1 MPSTFS
7 PSLRIEL
14 IAPGEQA
21 GTWNTTTNTNLGTL
35 IESSIAGAVSVSVIS
50 ADQALTIADGAA
62 DQSRNAVLQLTTT
75 TGAPFNVY
83 APPVSKQYTVYNAS
97 AHAATIFNS
106 TVPGNTTA
114 AGTGVTIPAGR
125 TLIVYSDGANFRTV
139 DVVGLTGV
147 LAVANGG
154 TGATTASAART
165 NLGTVNDPG
174 SNGLLARTSANTTTP
189 RTLAVSG
196 TGLSVINGNGAAGN
210 PTVASNATNANTGGT
225 LVARD
230 GSGNFSAGTITA
242 ALSGN
247 ASTATA
253 LQTARLIGGVSFD
266 GTANI
271 NLPGVNT
278 TGNQNTS
285 GVAANVSGVVAVAN
299 GGTGASTA
307 AQARTNLGLVIGT
320 DVLAPNGNG
329 SALTNL
335 NANNL
340 ASGTV
345 PVTRSGALRLIS
357 RQNVFAGTDTG
368 TISVSVPTSL
378 FGGNTPSFVMF
389 EAKASGSSITDFRA
403 YWVVSGSSYDLDNVV
418 LGTGSDD
425 TDQSGTASFY
435 LSNTFVLPYNSS
447 QSFTIGL
454 SRNGGDYQGLRIN
467 VIGYQV

>member
-1 MPSTFS
+1 MPSTYS
-7 PSLRIEL
+7 SNLRIEL
-14 IAPGEQA
+14 IGTGDQV
-21 GTWNTTTNTNLGTL
+21 GTWGQTTNQNLGTL
-35 IESSIAGAVSVSVIS
+35 LEDAVTGYTSVAVAS
-50 ADQALTIADGAA
+50 ANQAFTASNGTP
-62 DQSRNAVLQLTTT
+62 DQSRNQSIALTTS

-83 APPVSKQYTVYNAS
+83 APPTPKTYIIYNTS
-97 AHAATIFNS
+97 AFAATLFNS
-106 TVPGNTTA
+106 SVLGNTTA

-125 TLIVYSDGANFRTV
+125 TMTVWTNGTNFRVQNDHLISPTIASPAMS
-139 DVVGLTGV
+139 GV
-147 LAVANGG
+147 PTAPTATPG
-154 TGATTASAART
+154 TNTTQVATTAFTAAAVT
-165 NLGTVNDPG
+165 AATGSLGTM
-174 SNGLLARTSANTTTP
+174 STQ
-189 RTLAVSG
+189 
-196 TGLSVINGNGAAGN
+196 
-210 PTVASNATNANTGGT
+210 NANSVNITGGS
-225 LVARD
+225 V
-230 GSGNFSAGTITA
+230 
-242 ALSGN
+242 
-247 ASTATA
+247 
-253 LQTARLIGGVSFD
+253 
-266 GTANI
+266 
-271 NLPGVNT
+271 
-278 TGNQNTS
+278 TGI
-285 GVAANVSGVVAVAN
+285 ADLAIAD

-357 RQNVFAGTDTG
+357 RQNVFAGTNTG

-389 EAKASGSSITDFRA
+389 EAKASGSSITDLRA

-454 SRNGGDYQGLRIN
+454 SWGGGNYQGLRIN